1 MSSVNGQST
10 SYEQTL
16 AGITK
21 DLTDLRANVLAKL
34 SREILI
40 LQAQKSSLTDEIQ
53 RLQSQRKE
61 IEVQLVAQHGLDRQ
75 EVQRQQWIEQL
86 AQSIAFYLR
95 NDMMDAHGKALGQ
108 HANSFDAQMMQ
119 LDNLLRATFQS
130 LQQDMGAYQKDL
142 NEQMQRMYSQRQ
154 QGELMLSGLVEKIE
168 EYLRHN
174 PPDGS
179 YQGYTQGTG
188 FNQGS
193 ALPQNGVQNGVQNIA
208 PNGWSNQG
216 ETNGIGFPKAN
227 GNGSYGAVQMPPFPP
242 PYGNNQPTT
251 RPLTQSNTQSVTQP
265 ITQPITDNTAPIAV
279 PKQLNEWWVG
289 FIMVIGASVVL
300 SFQNVLVRVVFV
312 KSNILGSFQF
322 GGLLQ
327 SSVANSFVVL
337 LLRMLFATP
346 VMWLVAGGIFRVN
359 VAKDI
364 TGLLSTGQMGLFW
377 RVTLSAALQFA
388 SFTFTYLAISLMKPA
403 IATTVFFIFPTVTV
417 LMVWFLFGEKPSLY
431 RWLVIGIVYV
441 GVILTSAVFSR
452 VGPTPPNPFGIVYA
466 ILAGTTFAG
475 YIVTSQACFKK
486 LNPVSFTAINFTI
499 ILVLCVFTLP
509 SIWGVISWQGNLLV
523 MCAMIAA
530 TTLSGYL
537 LTSFGTKMMGAAQ
550 ASIVSSS
557 GPVFTAFLAFSI
569 LGDKLEPLQVF
580 GVFLVTLGVGLLSL
594 QNMMGKKKAKA

>member
-1 MSSVNGQST
+1 MSSINGQST

-40 LQAQKSSLTDEIQ
+40 LQEQKSSLTDEIQ

-108 HANSFDAQMMQ
+108 HANNFDTQMMQ

-179 YQGYTQGTG
+179 YRSYTP
-188 FNQGS
+188 S
-193 ALPQNGVQNGVQNIA
+193 NGLSQA
-208 PNGWSNQG
+208 
-216 ETNGIGFPKAN
+216 EAGFPKVN
-227 GNGSYGAVQMPPFPP
+227 GNGSYGTVQMPPFPS
-242 PYGNNQPTT
+242 PYNGNNSQPTT
-251 RPLTQSNTQSVTQP
+251 RPLTQPNAQSVSQPFTQP
-265 ITQPITDNTAPIAV
+265 LTQPLADNTTPAAV

-312 KSNILGSFQF
+312 KSNILGAFQF

-346 VMWLVAGGIFRVN
+346 VMWLVAGSIFRVN

-364 TGLLSTGQMGLFW
+364 KGLLSAGQMGLFW

-403 IATTVFFIFPTVTV
+403 IATTVFFIFPTITV

-452 VGPTPPNPFGIVYA
+452 VGPTPPNPFGILYA
-466 ILAGTTFAG
+466 VLAGTTFAG

-499 ILVLCVFTLP
+499 ILTLCVFTLP
-509 SIWGVISWQGNLLV
+509 SIWGVISWQSNLLV

-569 LGDKLEPLQVF
+569 LGDKLDPTQVF

>member
-1 MSSVNGQST
+1 MSSSHGQST

-95 NDMMDAHGKALGQ
+95 NDVTDDHGKALGQ
-108 HANSFDAQMMQ
+108 HANSFDTQMMQ

-174 PPDGS
+174 PPDGN
-179 YQGYTQGTG
+179 YLQGDNNLDQGTG
-188 FNQGS
+188 PV
-193 ALPQNGVQNGVQNIA
+193 LPHKVT
-208 PNGWSNQG
+208 PNNWSNQG
-216 ETNGIGFPKAN
+216 GGMANGAGFPKAN
-227 GNGSYGAVQMPPFPP
+227 GNGSYGSVQMPPFPP
-242 PYGNNQPTT
+242 PYGQTNTQGVTQ
-251 RPLTQSNTQSVTQP
+251 PLTQPLTQP
-265 ITQPITDNTAPIAV
+265 MADNTAPAAPV
-279 PKQLNEWWVG
+279 KQLNDWWVG

-312 KSNILGSFQF
+312 KSNILGAFQF

-346 VMWLVAGGIFRVN
+346 VMWLVAGSVFRVN

-364 TGLLSTGQMGLFW
+364 SGLLVPGQMGLFW

-417 LMVWFLFGEKPSLY
+417 LMVWFLFGEKPSLH
-431 RWLVIGIVYV
+431 RWLVIGLVYV

-452 VGPTPPNPFGIVYA
+452 VGPTPPNPLGIIYA
-466 ILAGTTFAG
+466 LMAGTTFAG

-499 ILVLCVFTLP
+499 ILVLCIFTLP
-509 SIWGVISWQGNLLV
+509 SIWGVISWQGNLLL